1 MNNTYMLVRA
11 LRGPVLLMALGGLL
25 TLHRFQDLSFAKTW
39 PVLLILLGLMKLFER
54 MTLHSGTTPPPAG
67 GPFQGYGEGGGTQ
80 M

>member
-1 MNNTYMLVRA
+1 MNNAYLLVRA

-25 TLHRFQDLSFAKTW
+25 TLHRFQDLSFSKTW

-54 MTLHSGTTPPPAG
+54 MTMQAGANAAPG
-67 GPFQGYGEGGGTQ
+67 GPFQGYGPGPGAQ